1 MLTADKALSPKR
13 PAINV
18 PIKLTLVEI
27 KFCKATDSPLVH
39 SMV

>member
-13 PAINV
+13 PTISV
-18 PIKLTLVEI
+18 SIKLTLVEI
-27 KFCKATDSPLVH
+27 KFCKATGSPLVQ